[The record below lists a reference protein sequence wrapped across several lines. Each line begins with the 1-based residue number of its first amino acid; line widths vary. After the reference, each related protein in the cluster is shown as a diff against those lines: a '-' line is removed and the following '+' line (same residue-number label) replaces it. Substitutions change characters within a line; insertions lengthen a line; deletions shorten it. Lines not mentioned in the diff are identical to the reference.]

1 MQSPRRYPL
10 MFLLATALG
19 LAEARIA
26 SPADERANSERT
38 ISQRFDLPPNSAGRA
53 TDAVIVQADE
63 VIERR
68 AHSGNASEAD
78 LVIELR
84 SAFRLRL
91 QNGSME
97 GQADRAIIVVKY
109 QNASKTVTE
118 SLTVKLSGNAIWTY
132 DGIAVSG
139 ERLTLSFRTPLGD
152 SAGSPPSTA
161 WVLRGRARL
170 RGRNFVAGAKQVSV
184 ELDSEAG
191 SQAEG
196 AMLIKLD
203 GDATLRSGAERASG
217 QMRAARMEIRP
228 RHGALPPGLL
238 GIR

>member
-1 MQSPRRYPL
+1 MPSLRQYTL
-10 MFLLATALG
+10 MFLLATTLG
-19 LAEARIA
+19 LGEAGIA
-26 SPADERANSERT
+26 LPADERANAART
-38 ISQRFDLPPNSAGRA
+38 ISRRFDLTSDSASQA
-53 TDAVIVQADE
+53 ADAVIVQASE
-63 VIERR
+63 VLERT
-68 AHSGNASEAD
+68 AQSGDASEAD

-84 SAFRLRL
+84 SDFRLSL
-91 QNGSME
+91 EKDSMNA
-97 GQADRAIIVVKY
+97 GADRAVVLVKY
-109 QNASKTVTE
+109 HNASKTVIE
-118 SLTVKLSGNAIWTY
+118 SLTVKLAGNARWTCG
-132 DGIAVSG
+132 GIAASG
-139 ERLTLSFRTPLGD
+139 ERLTLSFRTPLVD

-184 ELDSEAG
+184 QLDSEAG

-203 GDATLRSGAERASG
+203 GDATLRSAAERASG
-217 QMRAARMEIRP
+217 QVRAARMEIRP